1 MLLEVI
7 RKLISLRIFLSNNLL
22 ILVRRRDWKN
32 STLKSLFPKDLKYS
46 DLQKLLAYQL
56 SKETMNLKGIQR
68 HLQL

>member
-1 MLLEVI
+1 M
-7 RKLISLRIFLSNNLL
+7 
-22 ILVRRRDWKN
+22 LVRRRDWKN